1 MINGTSE
8 GAKPVP
14 SSPLPSAGDTT
25 PGRVV
30 VEIDNGIATVWLD
43 NPSALN
49 AFTASMV
56 DDFLEALETVDAD
69 DAARAVV
76 VTGRGRGFCAGAD
89 LSLGAES
96 FAREDDES
104 SQGWPPPDQAGVIAL
119 RMMQCRK
126 PLIAAVNGPAVGF
139 GASLTLPMDVRMVSE
154 EARIGFA
161 FVRRGIVPDG
171 ASSWFLPRIIGISRA
186 AEWMFTGRLY
196 NADEML
202 AAGFA
207 RSVHPADGVLD
218 AAYALAQDFLR
229 DSAPVSVALTRQLLW
244 RMLGATGPADAHLL
258 ESRALAKRGSSADAR
273 EGVNAF
279 LEKRPAVFE
288 MSVARDY
295 PDVFSAADR
304 R

>member
-1 MINGTSE
+1 MNGAPM
-8 GAKPVP
+8 GADPVP
-14 SSPLPSAGDTT
+14 SSPRPGAGDLTQ
-25 PGRVV
+25 GRID
-30 VEIDNGIATVWLD
+30 VEISSGVATVWLD

-56 DDFLEALETVDAD
+56 DVFLAALEEVDAD
-69 DAARAVV
+69 DAVRAVV
-76 VTGRGRGFCAGAD
+76 ITGRGRGFCAGAD

-96 FAREDDES
+96 FARETDENAE
-104 SQGWPPPDQAGVIAL
+104 GWPPPDRAGVIAM

-126 PLIAAVNGPAVGF
+126 PLIAAINGPAVGF
-139 GASLTLPMDVRMVSE
+139 GASLTLPMDVRVVSE
-154 EARIGFA
+154 KARIGFA

-196 NADEML
+196 DADEML

-207 RSVHPADGVLD
+207 RSVHPAGAVLD
-218 AAYALAQDFLR
+218 AAYAIAQDFLR

-273 EGVNAF
+273 EGVDAF
-279 LEKRPAVFE
+279 LQKRPAVFG

-295 PDVFSAADR
+295 PDVFSASDLR
-304 R
+304 